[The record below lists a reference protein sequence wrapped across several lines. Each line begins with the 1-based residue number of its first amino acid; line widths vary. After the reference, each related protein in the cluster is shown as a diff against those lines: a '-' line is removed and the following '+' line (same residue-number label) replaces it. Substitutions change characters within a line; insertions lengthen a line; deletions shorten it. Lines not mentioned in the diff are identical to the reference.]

1 MRFFPHVSIM
11 VLFLTYSGFMLW
23 VCLILDNN
31 VKTDLADC
39 LLHTFYVH
47 VVTIYTTVQPTVIH
61 FNICNGGIFWFLFP
75 CSLVVCNDT
84 AAFICGRLFGKHKLL
99 NVSPSKTVEG
109 FIGAGVITVLFAYK
123 FSSWLSQFDKLTSN
137 HDIYDDIQWHGVIL
151 ALFASIYAP
160 FGGFFTSSIKR
171 AAKIKDFGQ
180 LIPGHGGLTDR
191 VDCQLFVS
199 VFTFV
204 YFKYIT

>member
-1 MRFFPHVSIM
+1 
-11 VLFLTYSGFMLW
+11 
-23 VCLILDNN
+23 
-31 VKTDLADC
+31 
-39 LLHTFYVH
+39 
-47 VVTIYTTVQPTVIH
+47 
-61 FNICNGGIFWFLFP
+61 FLFP

-109 FIGAGVITVLFAYK
+109 FIGAGIVTVLFAYK
-123 FSSWLSQFDKLTSN
+123 
-137 HDIYDDIQWHGVIL
+137 DIYNDIQYHGVIL

-180 LIPGHGGLTDR
+180 FIPGHGGLTDR
-191 VDCQLFVS
+191 VDCQLFLS

-204 YFKYIT
+204 YFKYVTK